1 MRFIFDGAV
10 VSLLSGPGH
19 HIVDVEID
27 GQPLKGSPF
36 TCNVYNVEKIKVT
49 GLGTAKVSER

>member
-1 MRFIFDGAV
+1 MIIMI
-10 VSLLSGPGH
+10 LLLGH

-49 GLGTAKVSER
+49 GLGTAKVGLVS